1 MSDSPS
7 STDGTNTL
15 GPHCLVNVATRVKNQ
30 AQTARDYNVTT
41 RENDQALPSPLH
53 EYMSQLTDENQRDS
67 LIESND
73 QQETSQSVDIL
84 ASQTDEVD
92 NQKQNNNQRGSLIS
106 EETEESIL
114 ASQTA
119 ELMVGC
125 DFSSTIGGGNY
136 EDNNEDSNYN
146 NNIPTSVQLN
156 ESQLNTGRK
165 SNVSQHSSGGRRS
178 SISQSK

>member
-1 MSDSPS
+1 MSDNPS
-7 STDGTNTL
+7 STDGTNML

-30 AQTARDYNVTT
+30 AQTARDDNVTT

-53 EYMSQLTDENQRDS
+53 EYMNQLTDENQRDS

-84 ASQTDEVD
+84 ASQIDEAD
-92 NQKQNNNQRGSLIS
+92 SQKQNNNQRGSLIS

-119 ELMVGC
+119 DLMVGC
-125 DFSSTIGGGNY
+125 EFTSTIGGGNH
-136 EDNNEDSNYN
+136 DNNEDSNYN

-165 SNVSQHSSGGRRS
+165 SNVSQHSSDGRRS